1 MEQKTLVFSRDR
13 AMQLDAVLRSFFL
26 HCQDSEFTRIQVLYC
41 ASTDLHAQQYEI
53 LKEDYPQ
60 VYFVQ
65 QRDFR
70 NDVLRILDPY
80 PAGGSS
86 QQIFKLLNQLIS
98 FVLRLERLPVRLLR
112 SILFRLRVKA
122 LGRLIPL
129 QPVESH
135 ILFLVDDNLFV
146 RDFSL
151 GDFLAV
157 LKDHPDALGLSLRLG
172 RNTTYC
178 YTMNQSQSL
187 PQFEIVQHGILK
199 FDWTTSELDFA
210 YPLEVSSSVYRSEGL
225 FSLIAI
231 QPFNNPNE
239 LEYQL
244 AISANYFKSKNPFL
258 LCPESSYTFC
268 NPLNLVQSFASNRSS
283 SNTEY
288 SSEHLATLFEQGYR
302 IDVKAYDGFTPV
314 SCHQEVPLEFY
325 KLDKDL
331 S

>member
-1 MEQKTLVFSRDR
+1 M
-13 AMQLDAVLRSFFL
+13 
-26 HCQDSEFTRIQVLYC
+26 
-41 ASTDLHAQQYEI
+41 
-53 LKEDYPQ
+53 
-60 VYFVQ
+60 
-65 QRDFR
+65 
-70 NDVLRILDPY
+70 
-80 PAGGSS
+80 
-86 QQIFKLLNQLIS
+86 
-98 FVLRLERLPVRLLR
+98 
-112 SILFRLRVKA
+112 
-122 LGRLIPL
+122 
-129 QPVESH
+129 ESH